1 MSLEGIVKKWVAGKG
16 FGFINTQDGTDMFV
30 HFRQITGERNSL
42 NIGEKVTYTIGKDSR
57 TGRDVAVNVV
67 GDGSGTPAIEGA
79 QGGSGGRGGFV
90 SRGGFAARG
99 GARNPCFAFQKGK
112 CNFGDT
118 CRFSHEGGSG
128 LGPLGYG
135 RGISAGYGGRG
146 MGVVQGGQA
155 YGVGRGMGGYGGDA
169 GQGSFSAYGAQGGI
183 GYAQQGR
190 GGFSQ
195 QASTNP
201 GQQGAV
207 MFGQQG
213 DGGYGQQGVG
223 GFSLQGIGG
232 GGYGQQQSAAGRNPQ
247 QSMMNSSYNQNRVGG
262 FSQLQYSVEGSGY
275 NQQGSAG
282 SMPAQ
287 QAPATGNYGLQQG
300 GAVGYAHNVNSQNA
314 SNNGGAYG
322 QQMASGPSQ
331 IPTSGYPQNF

>member
-67 GDGSGTPAIEGA
+67 GDGSGTPAIEGV
-79 QGGSGGRGGFV
+79 QRGFGGRGGFV
-90 SRGGFAARG
+90 TRGGG
-99 GARNPCFAFQKGK
+99 RNPCFAFQKGK

-118 CRFSHEGGSG
+118 CRFSHEGSSG

-146 MGVVQGGQA
+146 MGAGQQGQA
-155 YGVGRGMGGYGGDA
+155 YGAGRGTGGYGGDVA
-169 GQGSFSAYGAQGGI
+169 QGSFSAYGAQGGT

-190 GGFSQ
+190 GGFSH
-195 QASTNP
+195 QASTNL

-213 DGGYGQQGVG
+213 GGGYGQQGVG
-223 GFSLQGIGG
+223 GFALQGVGG

-247 QSMMNSSYNQNRVGG
+247 QSMMNSSYDQNGAGG
-262 FSQLQYSVEGSGY
+262 FSQLQYSLEGSAY
-275 NQQGSAG
+275 NQQGSGCMA
-282 SMPAQ
+282 AKQ
-287 QAPATGNYGLQQG
+287 VPATGNYGSQQ
-300 GAVGYAHNVNSQNA
+300 GAVGYAHNVHSQNA

-322 QQMASGPSQ
+322 PQMVSGPSE